1 MSTKAKENEKSKRGH
16 RYQRNWF
23 RHIGIV
29 LFSGAVCIFSC
40 VATISMAAPENPE
53 IEAMMEEKKAG
64 EQEVLSETD
73 PAPSSGS
80 KNYEALMVKDE
91 KSSIPLIVIDPG
103 HGGEDDGCLGDGV
116 FEKDINLQIALLV
129 KERLEEKGF
138 RVMLPRE
145 TDEYLAKEER
155 VELANSYQADAYIS
169 IHQNTYEGSDKSV
182 SGIETWYD
190 GSDNT
195 RDNQRLASLIH
206 KETIKSTG
214 ANERELWP
222 IADFCV
228 TGKTLMPACLIE
240 TGFLSNP
247 EECKRLTDKEYQ
259 NKVAEG
265 IAQGVDLYFH
275 PKTMYLTFDDG
286 PSKEYTEQI
295 LDVLK
300 EKDVKATF
308 FLIGEYVEKYPQ
320 VAKRIADE
328 GHTIGIHCYRH
339 DYDILYESVESY
351 LEDFWKAYDA
361 VLVATGVEAEL
372 FRFPGGSVNAYNK
385 DTCAD
390 IVKEMTAQGF
400 IYFDWNASLDDTVKN
415 PGPAQILANAAAST
429 LDRKKVVM
437 LAHDRVENTA
447 LCLGDLIDQFPEYQI
462 KPLNAKI
469 EPVHFRLPA
478 HPGANSE
485 N

>member
-1 MSTKAKENEKSKRGH
+1 MITKEKKLNKYKGYRKKR

-23 RHIGIV
+23 KYIGV
-29 LFSGAVCIFSC
+29 ALFSGAACIFSC
-40 VATISMAAPENPE
+40 VATVSLAAPENPE
-53 IEAMMEEKKAG
+53 IEAMMREKQAG
-64 EQEVLSETD
+64 GQEAVSETAPD
-73 PAPSSGS
+73 SVSDSPDGPGADVPA
-80 KNYEALMVKDE
+80 EKDE
-91 KSSIPLIVIDPG
+91 KGSVPLIVIDPG

-206 KETIKSTG
+206 KETIKNTG
-214 ANERELWP
+214 AIERELWP

-247 EECKRLTDKEYQ
+247 EECRRLADKEYQ

-265 IAQGVDLYFH
+265 IARGVDLFFH

-286 PSKEYTEQI
+286 PSEEYTEQI

-339 DYDILYESVESY
+339 DYDVLYESVESY
-351 LEDFWKAYDA
+351 LEDFRKAYDA
-361 VLVATGVEAEL
+361 VLTATGVEAEL

-400 IYFDWNASLDDTVKN
+400 IYFDWNASLGDAVKN
-415 PGPAQILANAAAST
+415 PDTGQILANAAATT

-447 LCLGDLIDQFPEYQI
+447 LCLGDLIDQFPEYRM
-462 KPLNAKI
+462 KPLNTKI
-469 EPVHFRLPA
+469 EPVRFRLPD
-478 HPGANSE
+478 
-485 N
+485 